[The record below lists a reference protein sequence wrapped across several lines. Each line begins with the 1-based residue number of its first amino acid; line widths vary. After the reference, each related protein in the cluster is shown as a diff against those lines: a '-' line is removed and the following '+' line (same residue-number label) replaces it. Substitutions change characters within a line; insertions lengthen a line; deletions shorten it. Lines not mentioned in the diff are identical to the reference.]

1 MSIKYIVTKPHRS
14 EYPEPIQLKKG
25 DALVIGERYEGSEG
39 WEDWFFCTT
48 PGQAGGWV
56 PKQVI
61 EKSTDGTGHALEDYS
76 AQELDVDTNEI
87 LVGFRTLNGWAWCQR
102 LASPE
107 AGWVPLENLHAA
119 NV

>member
-1 MSIKYIVTKPHRS
+1 MKYIVTKPHRS
-14 EYPEPIQLKKG
+14 EYPNPIQFNKG
-25 DALVIGERYEGSEG
+25 DAIVVGEKYEGPEG

-61 EKSTDGTGHALEDYS
+61 ERHADGTGRALEDYS
-76 AQELDVDTNEI
+76 ARELDVDASET
-87 LVGFRTLNGWAWCQR
+87 LVGSRTLNGWVWCQR

-119 NV
+119 GD